1 MKKILLLFG
10 LISLV
15 CGQAPAQDTIVMDS
29 FPNKYMY
36 VFLPDED
43 TLRLDEL
50 MISDYFLEETE
61 RYFTKDTLQV
71 YGIAVF
77 PMLFKDTD
85 VDWASYADTTL
96 DSMYFFMKI
105 YEAEPDSLRTL
116 GKLTV
121 HLRDTPI
128 TYYMQVNKYDFNAH
142 ELMRPLA
149 VYEAYF
155 DSPITVSDS
164 FYIGYGHQP
173 FYLTGYGRYSTLY
186 CICVHRL
193 MRKNGVWDDEI
204 VYDTYKKP
212 NGEWRYYS
220 HFRDQIMMIFP
231 ILTPDTTG
239 GGTGGE
245 GDDSLAV
252 QQMQFVDRLVA
263 VQPNPA
269 TERVKVVSS
278 CGMERLTAYD
288 AAGKQV
294 YRQEASGLQT
304 TLDVSR
310 WPAGTYILHVQT
322 PMGTSTKRLVVTR

>member
-1 MKKILLLFG
+1 MKKLLLLFG
-10 LISLV
+10 LVSLI

-61 RYFTKDTLQV
+61 RYFTKDTLQI
-71 YGIAVF
+71 YGIASF
-77 PMLFKDTD
+77 PAMFEDID
-85 VDWASYADTTL
+85 ADWASYADTTL
-96 DSMYFFMKI
+96 DSMYYFMKI

-116 GKLTV
+116 GKVTV

-173 FYLTGYGRYSTLY
+173 YYLTGYGRYSTLY
-186 CICVHRL
+186 YICMQRL
-193 MRKNGVWDDEI
+193 MRKNGVWNDVI
-204 VYDTYKKP
+204 VYNTYKKP
-212 NGEWRYYS
+212 NGEWRYYTS
-220 HFRDQIMMIFP
+220 FRDQIMMIFP
-231 ILTPDTTG
+231 ILTPDTV
-239 GGTGGE
+239 
-245 GDDSLAV
+245 DHPQDSNTTALPLEV
-252 QQMQFVDRLVA
+252 VLERYVNLM
-263 VQPNPA
+263 PNPA
-269 TERVKVVSS
+269 SEQVRLVSS
-278 CGMERLTAYD
+278 FGLTHVEAYNE
-288 AAGKQV
+288 AGKRV
-294 YRQEASGLQT
+294 YDGTVSGYATVLELQG
-304 TLDVSR
+304 
-310 WPAGTYILHVQT
+310 WPAGLYVLRVHTR
-322 PMGTSTKRLVVTR
+322 MGVVTKKLVVR